1 MLGICRGIWVVEAH
15 RGQICK
21 TQDRFGANDL
31 TMPIDNDQECTE
43 NDVVIGMFVGNGLRE
58 RGARM
63 R

>member
-1 MLGICRGIWVVEAH
+1 MLGIGRGIWVVEAY

-31 TMPIDNDQECTE
+31 TMHMDDDQESTE
-43 NDVVIGMFVGNGLRE
+43 NGVVIGMFVGNGLRE